1 MKYRQASVFFQTGVK
16 SEILQFQLFKLS
28 TKLNNFPEMTYLIP
42 PLSTSPA
49 LDYHF
54 IKTADFLI
62 YYCPNFT
69 SLIYFKVTQRS
80 LRQFDI
86 LCTYITYHCSIS
98 RWLFQCLSVPNS
110 VVRLS
115 NHINKKRGGGDSV
128 LP

>member
-16 SEILQFQLFKLS
+16 SEILQFQLFKQS
-28 TKLNNFPEMTYLIP
+28 TKLTNNFPEVTYLIP

-54 IKTADFLI
+54 IKTTDFLI

-86 LCTYITYHCSIS
+86 LCTYH
-98 RWLFQCLSVPNS
+98 LS
-110 VVRLS
+110 L
-115 NHINKKRGGGDSV
+115 
-128 LP
+128 